1 MIKKN
6 MLLLLLLVSAQVPVI
21 MAETTSDETATVV
34 VAAESLSQVPVDAD
48 AQLTV
53 DTTTPAPAIE
63 TTPSSEKKPR
73 FTLPTIDAAWKRTLQ
88 RSTLLFVAHNALKK
102 TYATVTYKIFEL
114 PTLSEHDEATWKNK
128 KNSLLR
134 FLSDYLYIVAKY
146 MIDTKYEKTTDAT
159 ANEIVEFI
167 ASEMVVVKEYELK
180 KSTPTITDIAKNL
193 RGGDA
198 DQVTFA
204 NIRAWFAE
212 KETFKAKEFKLAPI
226 FFKALSRKQLW
237 LPAELEITEFLK
249 TPMVRLVTTCGEKG
263 VITGDIQAAKF
274 AAIGIGSEKVA
285 NDLLFILAARNQLP
299 KFVVNLMA
307 TDRGFELVRDLF
319 AKALED
325 FANKVIADIILA

>member
-34 VAAESLSQVPVDAD
+34 VAAESLTQVPVDAD

-102 TYATVTYKIFEL
+102 TYPSVNFALTLIGSIKL
-114 PTLSEHDEATWKNK
+114 PSFTLSEHNEATWKTK

-167 ASEMVVVKEYELK
+167 ASEYTHVKDY
-180 KSTPTITDIAKNL
+180 DNNGA
-193 RGGDA
+193 
-198 DQVTFA
+198 
-204 NIRAWFAE
+204 
-212 KETFKAKEFKLAPI
+212 FKADKNNSFKKKATGI

-249 TPMVRLVTTCGEKG
+249 TPMARLVTTCGEKG
-263 VITGDIQAAKF
+263 SFNIEGAKF
-274 AAIGIGSEKVA
+274 ATIGIGSEKVA